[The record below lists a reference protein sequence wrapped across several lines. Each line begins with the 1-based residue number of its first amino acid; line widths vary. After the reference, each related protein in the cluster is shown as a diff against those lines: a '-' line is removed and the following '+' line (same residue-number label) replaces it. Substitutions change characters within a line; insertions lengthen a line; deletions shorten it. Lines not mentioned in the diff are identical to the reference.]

1 MFSKVILMVSLFFS
15 VVTFAQSEMRYPNFK
30 QIKILPGNTCS
41 DYFGLVGYAN
51 NARWGRSAN
60 GFCVRENSIFFHETQ
75 QDTAT
80 SSFYLYEARN
90 LRNNENLA
98 KESSKLDWALV
109 DSAKFD
115 KKSRP
120 SESKLQK
127 ARLLETWSSLLFK
140 ADEERLGL
148 TITYD
153 PVSKSIFDIRLDQ

>member
-1 MFSKVILMVSLFFS
+1 MFTRIIFIVSLVFS

-30 QIKILPGNTCS
+30 QIKILPDKTCS
-41 DYFGLVGYAN
+41 DYFGVVGYADH
-51 NARWGRSAN
+51 ARWGRSAN

-80 SSFYLYEARN
+80 SSFYLYEVKN

-98 KESSKLDWALV
+98 NESSKLDWALV

-120 SESKLQK
+120 SDSILQK
-127 ARLLETWSSLLFK
+127 ARLLETWSSILFK
-140 ADEERLGL
+140 ADQERLGF